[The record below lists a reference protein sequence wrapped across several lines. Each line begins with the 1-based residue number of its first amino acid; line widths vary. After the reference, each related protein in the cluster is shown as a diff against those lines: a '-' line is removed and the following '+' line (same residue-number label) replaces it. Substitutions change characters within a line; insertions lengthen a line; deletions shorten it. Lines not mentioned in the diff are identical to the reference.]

1 MERDM
6 LKLFATTAAVALLAL
21 SAPAISQTATP
32 GKAPSATPAAPAAPA
47 GRSDTKQD
55 RADKLARQDEK
66 FVKEAAEGG
75 MAEVQLGK
83 LAQQKAQSPEVKKLA
98 ETIVKDHEA
107 ANAQLTAIGSGKGVD
122 LPKATAEMK
131 GDHKKLH
138 DKLSKANGLEF
149 DREYV
154 KAMVDDHKKDI
165 KKFEE
170 QAKDGKD
177 AELKAFAQQTVPK
190 LKEHL
195 QMAEQAQKSLQSQ
208 TSQERRGTTGSAG
221 STTAPSG
228 SAPATG
234 SSPARPA
241 TR

>member
-1 MERDM
+1 M
-6 LKLFATTAAVALLAL
+6 LKLLATTAAVALLAL
-21 SAPAISQTATP
+21 SAPAIAQTTTP
-32 GKAPSATPAAPAAPA
+32 GKAPSAAPAK
-47 GRSDTKQD
+47 SQD

-83 LAQQKAQSPEVKKLA
+83 LAQQKAQNAEVKTLA

-122 LPKATAEMK
+122 MPKATAEMK
-131 GDHKKLH
+131 GEHKKLH
-138 DKLSKANGLEF
+138 DKLSKANGQEF

-154 KAMVDDHKKDI
+154 KAMVDDHKKDV

-177 AELKAFAQQTVPK
+177 AELKSFAQQTVPK
-190 LKEHL
+190 LKQHL
-195 QMAEQAQKSLQSQ
+195 QMAQQAEKSLQSQ
-208 TSQERRGTTGSAG
+208 TSQDRRGATGSAG
-221 STTAPSG
+221 STTP
-228 SAPATG
+228 P
-234 SSPARPA
+234 RPA

>member
-1 MERDM
+1 M

-32 GKAPSATPAAPAAPA
+32 GKAPSAAPTTPAAPA
-47 GRSDTKQD
+47 GRDTTRQEK
-55 RADKLARQDEK
+55 ANKLDRQDEK

-75 MAEVQLGK
+75 MAEVEIGK
-83 LAQQKAQSPEVKKLA
+83 LAQQKAQNPEVKKLA

-107 ANAQLTAIGSGKGVD
+107 ANAQLMAIASGKGVD
-122 LPKATAEMK
+122 MPKATAEMK

-138 DKLSKANGLEF
+138 DKLSKANGIDF

-177 AELKAFAQQTVPK
+177 AELKSFAQQAVPK
-190 LKEHL
+190 LKQHQ
-195 QMAEQAQKSLQSQ
+195 QMAEQAQKSLQAQ
-208 TSQERRGTTGSAG
+208 TSQDRPGTAGSAG
-221 STTAPSG
+221 STTP
-228 SAPATG
+228 
-234 SSPARPA
+234 PARPA

>member
-1 MERDM
+1 M

-21 SAPAISQTATP
+21 SAPALSQTATP
-32 GKAPSATPAAPAAPA
+32 GKSPSATPAAPAAPA

-122 LPKATAEMK
+122 MPKATAEMK

-138 DKLSKANGLEF
+138 DKLSKANGQEF

-154 KAMVDDHKKDI
+154 KAMVDGHREVKSMLEARAGEPGGEARSNNIGSRATGTSGRSNSPLDTAVNQWATKALPVV
-165 KKFEE
+165 E
-170 QAKDGKD
+170 Q
-177 AELKAFAQQTVPK
+177 
-190 LKEHL
+190 HL
-195 QMAEQAQKSLQSQ
+195 DRAEQIQGSLQ
-208 TSQERRGTTGSAG
+208 RN
-221 STTAPSG
+221 
-228 SAPATG
+228 
-234 SSPARPA
+234 
-241 TR
+241 

>member
-1 MERDM
+1 M

-32 GKAPSATPAAPAAPA
+32 SGKAPSAAPASPAAPA
-47 GRSDTKQD
+47 GRSDATRQEK
-55 RADKLARQDEK
+55 ANKLDRQDEK

-75 MAEVQLGK
+75 MAEVELGK
-83 LAQQKAQSPEVKKLA
+83 LAQQKAQNPEVKKLA

-107 ANAQLTAIGSGKGVD
+107 ANAQLMAIASGKGVD
-122 LPKATAEMK
+122 MPKATAEMK

-138 DKLSKANGLEF
+138 DKLSKASGVDF

-177 AELKAFAQQTVPK
+177 AELKSFAQQAVPK
-190 LKEHL
+190 LKQHQ
-195 QMAEQAQKSLQSQ
+195 QMAEQAQKSLEGQ
-208 TSQERRGTTGSAG
+208 TSQDRRGTTGSAG
-221 STTAPSG
+221 STTAPGG

-234 SSPARPA
+234 SSPPARPA

>member
-1 MERDM
+1 M
-6 LKLFATTAAVALLAL
+6 LKLFAATAAVALLAL
-21 SAPAISQTATP
+21 SPPAISQTATP
-32 GKAPSATPAAPAAPA
+32 GKAPSAAPADAS
-47 GRSDTKQD
+47 RQD

-75 MAEVQLGK
+75 MAEVMLGK
-83 LAQQKAQSPEVKKLA
+83 LAMQKAQDSQVKTLA

-122 LPKATAEMK
+122 MPKATAEMK
-131 GDHKKLH
+131 GDHKKMH
-138 DKLSKANGLEF
+138 DKLAKANGAEF

-154 KAMVDDHKKDI
+154 KGMVDDHKKTI

-177 AELKAFAQQTVPK
+177 AELKSFAQQTLPK
-190 LKEHL
+190 LKQHL
-195 QMAEQAQKSLQSQ
+195 QMAEQAQKAMQSQ
-208 TSQERRGTTGSAG
+208 TSQDGRGATGSAG

>member
-1 MERDM
+1 M

-21 SAPAISQTATP
+21 SAPAISQTSTP
-32 GKAPSATPAAPAAPA
+32 GKAPSATPTAPAAPA
-47 GRSDTKQD
+47 GRSDAKSQD
-55 RADKLARQDEK
+55 RAEKLSRQDEK

-75 MAEVQLGK
+75 MAEVEPGK
-83 LAQQKAQSPEVKKLA
+83 LAQQKAQSAEVKSLA

-107 ANAQLTAIGSGKGVD
+107 ANAQLMAIGSGKGVD
-122 LPKATAEMK
+122 MPKATAELK
-131 GDHKKLH
+131 GEHKKLH
-138 DKLSKANGLEF
+138 DKLSKASGHES

-177 AELKAFAQQTVPK
+177 AELKSFAQQTVPK
-190 LKEHL
+190 LKQHL

-208 TSQERRGTTGSAG
+208 TSQDRRGTTSASG
-221 STTAPSG
+221 TTTA
-228 SAPATG
+228 
-234 SSPARPA
+234 PARPA
-241 TR
+241 AR